1 MQNFYWTLKIKFS
14 SITQKFVLTLFIVDF
29 NNRNDNEMEFIT
41 NMLEENRIDTL
52 PAFDQMKLE
61 VKEEGRL
68 KIHNSQEGTISF
80 KPTYNITLGTDNEY
94 IVKKLEKRLGSTDRI
109 L

>member
-1 MQNFYWTLKIKFS
+1 LDTENKFS
-14 SITQKFVLTLFIVDF
+14 SITHKFDLTLFIVDF
-29 NNRNDNEMEFIT
+29 NYRNDNEMEFIT
-41 NMLEENRIDTL
+41 NMLKENRIDCL

-61 VKEEGRL
+61 VEEGRL

-94 IVKKLEKRLGSTDRI
+94 IVKKLEKMLGSTDRI